1 MSEEKMNEKKENE
14 TSPIW
19 KKMLKMLVKLEPNL
33 KDDESEIF
41 LKYFAEME
49 KGSTCLELVGDELS
63 KISAE
68 KLPNLIYDMK
78 ENCKKDEMPLIKK
91 PFVVFEK
98 HLFATKYFLAK
109 CGIEDQ
115 ITKILKKRTSNTFE
129 ASKDE
134 IDEYFK
140 KLTNITLNDEQKEA
154 IRRGLEENLIITGG
168 PGTGKT
174 TVVCYLLWKLLQNQ
188 EVQDYTL
195 YLAAPSGKAADRL
208 KESISD
214 ELSKI
219 NRSLEEDEKK
229 IFDKLNNSESY
240 TIHRLLSYNPSKNSF
255 SYNRDNQFNA
265 KSIFVIDEASMID
278 ISLFASL
285 LEAIPD
291 DAIVFI
297 LGDEDQLPSVDAGMV
312 LGELLSSKKDS
323 VTELKNSVR
332 FKEDSE
338 IGRLKN
344 AVQAGVIPSEVNF
357 TDCEKWKGEFYIPE
371 KQNGTCK
378 EYPVTYLEVTGET
391 QKEKSAQ
398 IKDLVIKWSEK
409 FYDNLAENG
418 NCVFSLKDH
427 PREVVLDSIWKE
439 ANSARILCA
448 ERRYLRGVEEL
459 NKKISSHII
468 KKNDIKMDGEEFFAG
483 ELLMLTKNQKMF
495 TLYNGDTGIVFEV
508 KDAESVIKYLMVKKT
523 VKKSDSE
530 NKDSYSSELTFGSIF
545 QIGSY
550 IFYPIYLLPRDS
562 LEIAYSITI
571 HKAQGS
577 GYEAILIFLPENS
590 NNQLLNR
597 QILYTALT
605 RTKGSTYLVANPDI
619 LKKAVEREIVRT
631 TMIKF
636 NSNEKSVKVQSEF

>member
-1 MSEEKMNEKKENE
+1 MIEEKEAEQKENE
-14 TSPIW
+14 NSPIW
-19 KKMLKMLVKLEPNL
+19 KKMLEMLKRFEPNL
-33 KDDESEIF
+33 KDDESKIF
-41 LKYFAEME
+41 CRYFVEME
-49 KGSTCLELVGDELS
+49 KGSICLELAEDELS

-68 KLPNLIYDMK
+68 NLPNLIYNI
-78 ENCKKDEMPLIKK
+78 EETCKNEEFSLINK
-91 PFVVFEK
+91 PFVVFDK
-98 HLFATKYFLAK
+98 HLFAAKYFIAK
-109 CGIEDQ
+109 CGIEDR
-115 ITKILKKRTSNTFE
+115 ITKILKKRAKNTFT
-129 ASKDE
+129 ASEDE
-134 IDEYFK
+134 IADYFK
-140 KLTNITLNDEQKEA
+140 NLSDITLNEEQQKA
-154 IRRGLEENLIITGG
+154 IQRGLKENLIITGG

-174 TVVCYLLWKLLQNQ
+174 TVVCYLLWKLFQNTELQN
-188 EVQDYTL
+188 YSL

-214 ELSKI
+214 ELSKCKKLS
-219 NRSLEEDEKK
+219 NEEQM
-229 IFDKLNNSESY
+229 IFNKLNNSESY

-255 SYNRDNQFNA
+255 SYNSDNQFNA

-371 KQNGTCK
+371 KENGCCK
-378 EYPVTYLEVTGET
+378 EYPVTYLEITGET
-391 QKEKSAQ
+391 QKKKSDQ

-409 FYDNLAENG
+409 FYDKLAEEG
-418 NCVFSLKDH
+418 KCVFSLKEA
-427 PREVVLDSIWKE
+427 PKEEKLDLIWKE

-468 KKNDIKMDGEEFFAG
+468 KKNEIEMNGEEFFAG
-483 ELLMLTKNQKMF
+483 QLLMLTKNQKMF
-495 TLYNGDTGIVFEV
+495 SLYNGDTGIVFEV
-508 KDAESVIKYLMVKKT
+508 KEDESAIKYLMVKKA
-523 VKKSDSE
+523 VKQSDSE
-530 NKDSYSSELTFGSIF
+530 NKDSDSSELTFGSIF

-550 IFYPIYLLPRDS
+550 IFYPLYLLPRDS

-577 GYEAILIFLPENS
+577 GYDAILIFLPEKTD
-590 NNQLLNR
+590 NQLLNR

-605 RTKGSTYLVANPDI
+605 RTKGSTYLVADQKTLEHAI
-619 LKKAVEREIVRT
+619 KTKIERT

-636 NSNEKSVKVQSEF
+636 SEDEK